1 MTFGPRSRIGFLP
14 TGHHRYWPQ
23 FPNLKNRA
31 LRMCRRFEEMIKGY
45 ADIFSPGLVDTPE
58 KAAAAGNFFHD
69 KDIDLILIFPL
80 VYTPSINVAGA
91 IIDSTVPLRIL
102 NAHEDR
108 TRDYAKE
115 DTEDYL
121 QHEGVCCVPEI
132 GGMLVRMGKE
142 FHVRTGTLNDKRL
155 HQELQ
160 ADFMAAAAARKFRN
174 IHIGLIGQIYTG
186 MTDMSIDEQR
196 LLRTTGHLLVR
207 PEVEEIIDAYQK
219 VTDKQLED
227 MYAQFRQLYEVDRTV
242 SNEHMRVSAQ
252 IAVAFDTIIKRHD
265 IDCFGFYWWGKK
277 ELVTQIRAQAGLAV
291 SRLTAQG
298 IAGVTEGDVKSAM
311 AMKILNL
318 LGGFGM
324 FVEFFA
330 MDFAENFVLM
340 GHDGPTNV
348 KMAKGRPRLT
358 HIDIIHGKTG
368 HGLGI
373 DFDMEPGPVT
383 LLNLT
388 EHTSPSHNRFKLIY
402 SIGEVIPGSILNIG
416 NPNCRIRLQC
426 PIDEFFERWCQQG
439 PEHHIALG
447 KGDLSAALKGFAEAM
462 QLEITSV

>member
-1 MTFGPRSRIGFLP
+1 MTFEPRPRIGFLP

-23 FPNLKNRA
+23 FPNLKDRA
-31 LRMCRRFEEMIKGY
+31 LRMCKRFEEMLKGY
-45 ADIFSPGLVDTPE
+45 AEIFSFGLVDTPE
-58 KAAAAGNFFHD
+58 KGVVAGKFFHEQ
-69 KDIDLILIFPL
+69 DIDLILIFPL

-121 QHEGVCCVPEI
+121 QHEGVCCVPEF
-132 GGMLVRMGKE
+132 GGMLARMGKE
-142 FHVRTGTLNDKRL
+142 FHVRTGTLDDKRL

-160 ADFMAAAAARKFRN
+160 ADFMGAAAARKFHN
-174 IHIGLIGQIYTG
+174 IRAGLIGDIYTG

-196 LLRTTGHLLVR
+196 LLRTTGHLLIC
-207 PEVEEIIDAYQK
+207 PEVEEIIDTYEK
-219 VTDKQLED
+219 VTDEELKD

-252 IAVAFDTIIKRHD
+252 IAVAFDTIIKGHN
-265 IDCFGFYWWGKK
+265 INCFGFYWWGKK

-298 IAGVTEGDVKSAM
+298 IPGVTEGDVKSAM
-311 AMKILNL
+311 AMKILGL
-318 LGGFGM
+318 LGGLGM

-340 GHDGPTNV
+340 GHDGPANV
-348 KMAKGRPRLT
+348 KMAKGKPRLT
-358 HIDIIHGKTG
+358 HLDIIHGKTG

-383 LLNLT
+383 LLNLS
-388 EHTSPSHNRFKLIY
+388 EHTSPSNKRFKLIY
-402 SIGEVIPGSILNIG
+402 SIAEVVPGPVLNIG
-416 NPNCRIRLQC
+416 NPNCRIQLDR
-426 PIDEFFERWCQQG
+426 PFSEFFERWCQQG

-447 KGDLSAALKGFAEAM
+447 RGDLSTALQSFAEAT
-462 QLEITSV
+462 QLEIVRV